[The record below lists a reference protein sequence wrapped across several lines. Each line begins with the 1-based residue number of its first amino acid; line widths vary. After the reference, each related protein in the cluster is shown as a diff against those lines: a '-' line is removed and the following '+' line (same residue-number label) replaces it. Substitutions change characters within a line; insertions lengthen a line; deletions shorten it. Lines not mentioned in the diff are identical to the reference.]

1 MATLALALCAV
12 KHSARRAAC
21 AHLQVLN
28 ASCRSCAGRG
38 LAPLDLAR
46 THSEL
51 LLSPRQPPSKACGA
65 LLGPVSAPRGRASA
79 ICRSAGT
86 RFPQSALEA
95 CGTLLGEPCSPS
107 PLTGWRFALFGC
119 SCGRSRNR
127 GSHPALSV
135 QGSSPSA
142 HRNERRR
149 WGMRARGCGRWS
161 LDRCSSAVASL
172 RRSRSPG
179 NAPRVAPDFSSVF
192 SPNRPR

>member
-51 LLSPRQPPSKACGA
+51 LLSPRQPPCKACGA
-65 LLGPVSAPRGRASA
+65 
-79 ICRSAGT
+79 
-86 RFPQSALEA
+86 
-95 CGTLLGEPCSPS
+95 LLGEPCSPS

>member
-51 LLSPRQPPSKACGA
+51 LLSPRQPPCKACGA
-65 LLGPVSAPRGRASA
+65 LRG
-79 ICRSAGT
+79 T
-86 RFPQSALEA
+86 LFPQSALEA
-95 CGTLLGEPCSPS
+95 CGALLGEPCSPS